1 LETISDDDD
10 QKRAQGCRRAHHSG
24 DAQRLPGTAMGGEV
38 MRAAELRAVIA
49 LVDLLGKPE
58 TNVALQSIR
67 KRLAAELEAVIEP
80 AIKAARTKQEAG
92 D

>member
-1 LETISDDDD
+1 
-10 QKRAQGCRRAHHSG
+10 
-24 DAQRLPGTAMGGEV
+24 

-49 LVDLLGKPE
+49 LVDLLSKPE

-67 KRLAAELEAVIEP
+67 KRLAGELDAVIEP
-80 AIKAARTKQEAG
+80 AVKAARTKREAG

>member
-1 LETISDDDD
+1 VP
-10 QKRAQGCRRAHHSG
+10 GCRRAHHSSVAG
-24 DAQRLPGTAMGGEV
+24 ERLRAGEV

-58 TNVALQSIR
+58 TNVALQTIR

-80 AIKAARTKQEAG
+80 AITAARTKREAS